1 MSKYEFD
8 TDTSVE
14 EVSGGMYRGYV
25 HERWNISSI
34 ANGGYVMAIGMRALG
49 LALERPDP
57 VTVTAHFLRPSTPG
71 PLLIQTESI
80 KRGRRFSTGSVRLI
94 QADREV
100 VRMLATYGELGTD
113 AGFSRVSAVPPA
125 VPLPGDGRDSRSRLD
140 APPIAQRY
148 DLRFAP
154 ETVRWL
160 DGQRSDL
167 AEIRAAIRFRDRRP
181 PDVMSLA
188 AFADA
193 FPPPSFAWMDP
204 TWLPTLELTLHV
216 RARPV
221 GEWLRG
227 HFRTRFLFGGLLE
240 EDGELWDEAGRLVAQ
255 SRQLAMVFG

>member
-1 MSKYEFD
+1 MSTYEFD
-8 TDTSVE
+8 LDTAVQE
-14 EVSGGMYRGYV
+14 ATGGTYWGYV
-25 HERWNISSI
+25 HERWNISNIS
-34 ANGGYVMAIGMRALG
+34 NGGYVMAIGMRALG
-49 LALERPDP
+49 QALERPDP
-57 VTVTAHFLRPSTPG
+57 LTVTAHFLRPSSPG

-100 VRMLATYGELGTD
+100 VRLLATYGELGTESGLTRID
-113 AGFSRVSAVPPA
+113 ATSPT
-125 VPLPGDGRDSRSRLD
+125 VPLPEDGREARSRLD
-140 APPIAQRY
+140 APPVAQRY

-160 DGQRSDL
+160 DGARSEL
-167 AEIRAAIRFRDRRP
+167 AEVRGAIRFSDRRP
-181 PDVMSLA
+181 PDVLSLA

-204 TWLPTLELTLHV
+204 RWLPTLELTLHV

-227 HFRTRFLFGGLLE
+227 YFRTRFLFGGLLE
-240 EDGELWDEAGRLVAQ
+240 EDGELWDESGRLVAQ
-255 SRQLAMVFG
+255 SRQLAMVPG